1 MASAPLKVEVVS
13 ADRLLWSGEADQVIA
28 RTTEG
33 DIGILP
39 DHTPL
44 LAVLV
49 PAGIEVFGVDG
60 NREVI
65 AVDGGFISVD
75 HNQVRILSEFAQMAG
90 EISLSDAENDRE
102 AAVKLLDA
110 GAEDEATR
118 RRFLRADAQVKAA
131 RKHGSEHAGF

>member
-13 ADRLLWSGEADQVIA
+13 ADRLLWSGDADQVIA

-39 DHTPL
+39 NHTPL

-49 PAGIEVFGVDG
+49 PAGIEVFGADG

-75 HNQVRILSEFAQMAG
+75 HNQVRILSEYAQLGG
-90 EISLSDAENDRE
+90 EISLSDAENERE
-102 AAVKLLDA
+102 AAAKLLDE
-110 GAEDEATR
+110 GADDEATR
-118 RRFLRADAQVKAA
+118 QRFLRADAQVKAA
-131 RKHGSEHAGF
+131 RKHGGDKPGF